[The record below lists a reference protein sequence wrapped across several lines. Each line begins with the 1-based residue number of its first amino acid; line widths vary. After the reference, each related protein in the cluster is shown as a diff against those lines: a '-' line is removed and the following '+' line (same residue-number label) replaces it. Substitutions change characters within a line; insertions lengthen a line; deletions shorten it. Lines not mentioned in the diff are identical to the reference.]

1 MLWWICVLLCKCQS
15 ETLPAVTDVAMMSR
29 AKLIYSWSLCIM
41 YAERPWITERWNN
54 HQIQSNRFALT
65 LTHIPKEC
73 WWNFIELWWGKEELS
88 PHSIRF
94 HLGMILIFK
103 KPYLETKRQDSKSFL
118 EVCDVSGW
126 AKEIPPC
133 SFRSTI
139 TKSKNIQSSAHNFH
153 IRKLWCH
160 LSAQKYPCRSV
171 QTLP

>member
-1 MLWWICVLLCKCQS
+1 MLWWIGVLLCKCQS

-65 LTHIPKEC
+65 FNKHSKGISF
-73 WWNFIELWWGKEELS
+73 NYDGGKEELS

-94 HLGMILIFK
+94 DLGMILILK
-103 KPYLETKRQDSKSFL
+103 NLSLVNWKRQDSKSCL

-126 AKEIPPC
+126 AKDIPPC

-139 TKSKNIQSSAHNFH
+139 TKSKNIQSSAPNVH
-153 IRKLWCH
+153 IRKFWCH